1 MWLICLL
8 PHLNQQFSFWKIALA
23 KLAVKAGFTKR
34 NLRFLPEKAL
44 SGYPDGQNWLAL
56 TVDFTALF
64 PK

>member
-1 MWLICLL
+1 L
-8 PHLNQQFSFWKIALA
+8 QQFSFWKIALA
-23 KLAVKAGFTKR
+23 KLAVKAGFTQR

-64 PK
+64 PT

>member
-1 MWLICLL
+1 VVILCC
-8 PHLNQQFSFWKIALA
+8 QQFSFWKIALA
-23 KLAVKAGFTKR
+23 KLAVKAGFTQR